1 MFGTRSAGLEDVL
14 NLLTKYHVGPEEVEG
29 ISDGGPNGGFI
40 VALLNVQTTERLGWQ
55 LSLDGGGGGSQSQ
68 LAVVFPRL
76 DLLSTVH
83 HLHALM

>member
-1 MFGTRSAGLEDVL
+1 MFGPRSAGLEDVL

-40 VALLNVQTTERLGWQ
+40 VALLNVQTAERLGWQ
-55 LSLDGGGGGSQSQ
+55 LSLEEGGSQTQ